1 MIVFP
6 RVSRMAN
13 RQQFLR
19 NVEPDPEL
27 AKILET
33 SKEKIVTEDELHQQR
48 ISFAFG
54 NAPRS
59 AEGRITKDSVRI
71 AYENIKLLP

>member
-1 MIVFP
+1 
-6 RVSRMAN
+6 MAN

-19 NVEPDPEL
+19 NVESDPEL
-27 AKILET
+27 SKILEA
-33 SKEKIVTEDELHQQR
+33 SRAREVTQDELRQQR

-59 AEGRITKDSVRI
+59 SEARITKDSVRI
-71 AYENIKLLP
+71 ASENIKLLP

>member
-1 MIVFP
+1 
-6 RVSRMAN
+6 MAN

-27 AKILET
+27 TNILET
-33 SKEKIVTEDELHQQR
+33 SKAKRVTEDELHQQR

-54 NAPRS
+54 NAPHS
-59 AEGRITKDSVRI
+59 SEGRITKDSVRI
-71 AYENIKLLP
+71 ASENIKLMP

>member
-1 MIVFP
+1 MGGG
-6 RVSRMAN
+6 RMAD

-19 NVEPDPEL
+19 KVEPDPEL
-27 AKILET
+27 TAILEI
-33 SKEKIVTEDELHQQR
+33 SKAREVTEEELRQQR

-59 AEGRITKDSVRI
+59 SEGRITKESVRI
-71 AYENIKLLP
+71 ASEHIKLRP

>member
-1 MIVFP
+1 
-6 RVSRMAN
+6 MAN

-27 AKILET
+27 AKVLEA
-33 SKEKIVTEDELHQQR
+33 SKGKEVTEDELRQQR

-54 NAPRS
+54 NAPHS
-59 AEGRITKDSVRI
+59 SQGRITKDSIRV
-71 AYENIKLLP
+71 ASEHIKLVP